1 MFRMR
6 FDLVFRVVILALIS
20 CGGVAVSQADAQIIV
35 VETDSPVVY
44 QDTLLDG
51 EVTSSS
57 VSAQGDTTDP
67 ELAVFFSIFGS
78 QGEDVTISVQRVES
92 DLDPAF
98 YVYEGL
104 FADASEFGGA
114 FNFDDRFLAFADDE
128 VPSATGSGPFADPS
142 TTITLPSEG
151 VGAYTI
157 AVVNFISGPDN
168 GGDGRFDFT
177 IQASGNL
184 LPAAVP
190 EPSSAIILSASG
202 LVLLLRRRR
211 TKN

>member
-1 MFRMR
+1 MFRR
-6 FDLVFRVVILALIS
+6 QFDSVFRVVVLALIS
-20 CGGVAVSQADAQIIV
+20 CGVGVVSQADAQIVI

-51 EVTSSS
+51 EVTLSS
-57 VSAQGDTTDP
+57 VSTQGNTSDP

-78 QGEDVTISVQRVES
+78 QGDDVTISVQRVES

-104 FADASEFGGA
+104 FEDASEFGSFFSTG
-114 FNFDDRFLAFADDE
+114 DRFLDFADDE
-128 VPSATGSGPFADPS
+128 ASPATGFGPFGDPI

-157 AVVNFISGPDN
+157 AVVNFASGPND